1 MSDDNDHGHG
11 SSPAAWTTVIIMMI
25 GVTAGTWF
33 FWLDMPALVWLSAT
47 SLIIGPVVGTIMAK
61 AGYGVG
67 GSKNSVSH

>member
-1 MSDDNDHGHG
+1 
-11 SSPAAWTTVIIMMI
+11 
-25 GVTAGTWF
+25 
-33 FWLDMPALVWLSAT
+33 MPALVWLSAT